1 MVENQLAGTDHS
13 HLGQI
18 LTYAAG
24 TGAATIVWIATT
36 FREEH
41 RQALDWLNEQ
51 TGEGIHF
58 FGLQLEAFRIK
69 GSEPAPHFKMVVEP
83 SDWQKAIRSAA
94 QSQVHSGK
102 AALYADFWE
111 LFLERLAAEE
121 PRWTRRRSGRTAVAQ
136 NWLDMPLRS
145 RGHPST

>member
-1 MVENQLAGTDHS
+1 VDPTTLWGHEAHDFTPWLLDNTDGLADALGIDVELEATEHRVGTFSLDLLGKDLTNGTILMVENQLAGTDHS

-18 LTYAAG
+18 LTYATG

-69 GSEPAPHFKMVVEP
+69 GSEPAPHF
-83 SDWQKAIRSAA
+83 
-94 QSQVHSGK
+94 
-102 AALYADFWE
+102 
-111 LFLERLAAEE
+111 
-121 PRWTRRRSGRTAVAQ
+121 RWSLNRTTGRRR
-136 NWLDMPLRS
+136 
-145 RGHPST
+145 